1 MIEGDSIEYELIERC
16 CNLIKNQN
24 PLTCEVGV
32 RLGKGSEIILKN
44 LKNKNHWHIG
54 IDPYGDLEYEHFD
67 IGSGIEH
74 TESKPEYTNSMKKTV
89 LQNLD
94 FDNYTIFQMTD
105 DDYMNL
111 FYNGVPIYNKK
122 RIIRNDYDLV
132 VLDGPH
138 KTFNVLKELIFFGER
153 LNKSGFLILDD
164 YNTYKFTMLLT
175 VAELMKI
182 KPMHVGDNKMV
193 LRKY

>member
-89 LQNLD
+89 LQ
-94 FDNYTIFQMTD
+94 T
-105 DDYMNL
+105 
-111 FYNGVPIYNKK
+111 
-122 RIIRNDYDLV
+122 R
-132 VLDGPH
+132 
-138 KTFNVLKELIFFGER
+138 
-153 LNKSGFLILDD
+153 
-164 YNTYKFTMLLT
+164 
-175 VAELMKI
+175 
-182 KPMHVGDNKMV
+182 
-193 LRKY
+193 